1 MGQNQATANDIVFP
15 VKTIVRNKRKGET
28 SMIDFTKFAN
38 SNAVRNHLHQ
48 ICYQPTAL
56 EAAWLVWQCET
67 ISLEEKYTAWQEIID
82 TLPDCPT
89 DSRTMRLKTEYKE
102 STHAFLRAYI
112 ALQKELTDAFYHAD
126 EPAVYQA
133 EYMILPKGE
142 RFWRE
147 YRSNKENF
155 PTLET
160 TLTAIPKDEGEV
172 IHITIYKKNSTGNFL
187 TAAKF
192 LPDDHRLAFIEARP
206 GSMYARN
213 MGKDK
218 WALYTGVLDYIAAH
232 SIQNNF
238 PTPFHSGDILYN
250 PNMREGMFC
259 GGVFIAMETTPVPC
273 NCNIGLFLYDN
284 QPDMISALSPRLMD
298 CEYYPADALSE
309 SYRIFPLISKFLKR
323 QNVALDPWDFADLI
337 NDYHDLL
344 IPPAVPKETE
354 ADDNEKGLSITMQIA
369 KVPAEM
375 DFEEFIDIME
385 NDDE

>member
-1 MGQNQATANDIVFP
+1 
-15 VKTIVRNKRKGET
+15 
-28 SMIDFTKFAN
+28 MINFTKFVN
-38 SNAVRNHLHQ
+38 SNAVRNHLQQ
-48 ICYQPTAL
+48 IRYQPTAM

-67 ISLEEKYTAWQEIID
+67 ISLEEKYTAWQDIIN

-102 STHAFLRAYI
+102 STHAFLHAYI

-126 EPAVYQA
+126 EPSIYQA
-133 EYMILPKGE
+133 EYQILPQGE

-147 YRSNKENF
+147 YRSIKKNF

-160 TLTAIPKDEGEV
+160 ALQAIPENAGKI
-172 IHITIYKKNSTGNFL
+172 IHITIYKENSKGNFL
-187 TAAKF
+187 MAARF
-192 LPDDHRLAFIEARP
+192 LPDHRLAFIDARP

-213 MGKDK
+213 MGKNK
-218 WALYTGVLDYIAAH
+218 WAMYTGVLDYVA
-232 SIQNNF
+232 SLSVQNNF

-250 PNMREGMFC
+250 PNMREGRFC
-259 GGVFIAMETTPVPC
+259 GGVFIAMETKPVSC
-273 NCNIGLFLYDN
+273 DVGLFLYDN

-344 IPPAVPKETE
+344 IPPAVPKEDE
-354 ADDNEKGLSITMQIA
+354 ADDNGNGLSITMQIA
-369 KVPAEM
+369 KVPARM